1 MLEKEEKTHSHRQ
14 QKSSSFN
21 PYAEKLKGEVKKINE
36 TNKIKWRHVCRMYL
50 CSGFFY
56 RQKKGVSTKKNKKL
70 LFYNLLYVN
79 KFEVTRVFTF
89 SYLIFF
95 EWYKIGR
102 MAGGKSY
109 RYNLYNLCSFAYTN
123 LCKLYRVMR
132 YNVNPILSMQ
142 SWFICFQIKILDDHK
157 TDPDKGV
164 FW

>member
-1 MLEKEEKTHSHRQ
+1 
-14 QKSSSFN
+14 
-21 PYAEKLKGEVKKINE
+21 
-36 TNKIKWRHVCRMYL
+36 MYL

-70 LFYNLLYVN
+70 LFYNLYVN

-102 MAGGKSY
+102 MADDKSY
-109 RYNLYNLCSFAYTN
+109 RYNLCNLCSFAYTN
-123 LCKLYRVMR
+123 LCKLYQVMR
-132 YNVNPILSMQ
+132 YNVNPILLLQ
-142 SWFICFQIKILDDHK
+142 SWLICFQIKILDDHK